1 MNKRERIYQITA
13 ILLMIDQAIKLLVS
27 SKMHLYQSISIIPH
41 FFSLSYVKNTGAAF
55 SLFENHTILLTII
68 SAIFVVIMDFYIKK
82 EQKNFEKNEITS
94 MGMIMGGIFGN
105 MIDRILHHSVIDY
118 LSFQFGSY
126 YFPVFNFADICIV
139 LGVILL
145 IGYPLYKKIRK

>member
-68 SAIFVVIMDFYIKK
+68 SVIFVVIMDFYIKK
-82 EQKNFEKNEITS
+82 EQKNFEKYEITS

>member
-105 MIDRILHHSVIDY
+105 MIDRILHH
-118 LSFQFGSY
+118 FQFGSY